1 MSLLPRHGLGA
12 LIGERIGPCVSLFMP
27 AHRAGADTQQ
37 DPIRFKNLLRA
48 AEAHLGASGI
58 RTTEAAS
65 LLHRP
70 RALVD
75 DAAFWANQSDG
86 LAVFA
91 SPAMFRTYRLP
102 LRFQE
107 LLVVGERFHV
117 KPLLPLLAGDGRFYI
132 LALSQNAIRLFEAT
146 RSSVAELP
154 LDVPQR
160 LDDTLRPGQATSSL
174 QAHSP
179 MATGTTV
186 FHGQGGGG
194 EELKENLLRFFRR
207 IDRGVQPVLLGDTA
221 PLVLGGVDYL
231 LPIYR
236 EASRYPHLL
245 PQGIAGN
252 PEVLRSEELHA
263 RAWALLE
270 PHFAE
275 ARVRAEARYQGLAGT
290 GRTARDPGEAAT
302 AAWQGRV
309 QFLFVAVDAQCWGRL
324 DRATGHVA
332 VHETPEPGDEELLD
346 LTAVGTFL
354 RGGTV

>member
-1 MSLLPRHGLGA
+1 
-12 LIGERIGPCVSLFMP
+12 
-27 AHRAGADTQQ
+27 
-37 DPIRFKNLLRA
+37 
-48 AEAHLGASGI
+48 
-58 RTTEAAS
+58 
-65 LLHRP
+65 
-70 RALVD
+70 
-75 DAAFWANQSDG
+75 
-86 LAVFA
+86 
-91 SPAMFRTYRLP
+91 

-132 LALSQNAIRLFEAT
+132 LALSQNAVRLFEAT

-160 LDDTLRPGQATSSL
+160 LDETLRPGQATSSL

-221 PLVLGGVDYL
+221 PLVLAGVDYL

-245 PQGIAGN
+245 LQGIAGN
-252 PEVLRSEELHA
+252 PEALRPEELHA

-275 ARVRAEARYQGLAGT
+275 ARVRAEVRYQGLAGT

-324 DRATGHVA
+324 DRETGHVA

-354 RGGTV
+354 RGGTVYAGPAAGVPGGGPLAAILRY